1 MLSDVGGLPK
11 EELKNTSYVEP
22 IAKEREL
29 AKSGQLDGALQN
41 LLSLE
46 KTARLAGDIG
56 GTTELV
62 SAMVEF
68 CYEAKDWPKLNETI
82 TMLAKRR
89 AQLKQ
94 AVTAMVQLASK
105 YVDEQPSLEAKLQ
118 LIETLR
124 AVSEGKMFVEVER
137 ARLTKQLA
145 AIHEAKGD
153 LVEARK
159 IMIDTVVETLGGM
172 DKREKTEYILEQV
185 RLCLDTD
192 EFVRAQIMAKK
203 INVKVFKNV
212 ELDDLKLRYYGMI
225 VRYHVHSHNWM
236 EIFRAYQSMWDSPSL
251 KADQAAA
258 DRCLKMQVLY
268 LALSPFDNEQSSEL
282 HALNA
287 LKELERLPLFKGIL
301 KFFIAQELFHFADL
315 KPGLEAELAAM
326 GEFSEAETA
335 LMLETLHDRVT
346 QHNIVVASLYY
357 GRISM
362 ERLATLL
369 ALSIE
374 AMEKQLCAMVS
385 KKQIFARLDR
395 PAGIIT
401 FAPPKKPNELLN
413 DWSSDISQLLNLLEG
428 TCHLIHKEN
437 MIHKIV

>member
-1 MLSDVGGLPK
+1 
-11 EELKNTSYVEP
+11 
-22 IAKEREL
+22 
-29 AKSGQLDGALQN
+29 
-41 LLSLE
+41 
-46 KTARLAGDIG
+46 
-56 GTTELV
+56 
-62 SAMVEF
+62 MVEF

-374 AMEKQLCAMVS
+374 AMEKQLCAM
-385 KKQIFARLDR
+385 ARLAPTRTPLILLCAPPLRRGRIVAGAQRVSVQLAEEAAGRLAGFLLVDR
-395 PAGIIT
+395 PPRPLCT
-401 FAPPKKPNELLN
+401 VRSPKNR
-413 DWSSDISQLLNLLEG
+413 SSLVWTGLPASSRSRRPRSPTSCSTIGRQTSRSCL
-428 TCHLIHKEN
+428 TCWRGLAI
-437 MIHKIV
+437 